1 MGMSGRYVV
10 VTDELLNSIQ
20 SGEVSVHDCQVDLD
34 IDKTWQMLQFTLNGN
49 LLDGEP
55 PLGYVVPLASQQYL
69 GNYSDMD
76 LFLINNKQ
84 VLEAYMALEQLTPED
99 VRARFSLDKM
109 LAEGVYPV
117 MEGWEEEEIF
127 QEIVQTIDTIQAL
140 FQVTVENGNGIILYV
155 F

>member
-10 VTDELLNSIQ
+10 VTDELVNSIQ

-49 LLDGEP
+49 LVDGEP

-99 VRARFSLDKM
+99 VRMRFSLDKM

-117 MEGWEEEEIF
+117 MEGWDEEEIF
-127 QEIVQTIDTIQAL
+127 QEIVQTIDMIQAL
-140 FQVTVENGNGIILYV
+140 FQVTVENGNGIIFYV

>member
-140 FQVTVENGNGIILYV
+140 FQVTVENGNGIIFYV

>member
-10 VTDELLNSIQ
+10 VNEELVQSIQ
-20 SGEVSVHDCQVDLD
+20 SGEVSVLDCQVDLD
-34 IDKTWQMLQFTLNGN
+34 IDKTWQMLQFTLNGS

-76 LFLINNKQ
+76 LFLLDHKQ
-84 VLEAYMALEQLTPED
+84 VLEAYMALEQLTPD
-99 VRARFSLDKM
+99 DIRSRFSLQRM

-117 MEGWEEEEIF
+117 MEGWDEDEVL
-127 QEIVQTIDTIQAL
+127 QEIIQMLDLVQAL
-140 FQVTVENGNGIILYV
+140 FQVTVENGNSIIFYV

>member
-10 VTDELLNSIQ
+10 VTDELVNAIR

-34 IDKTWQMLQFTLNGN
+34 IDKMWQMLQFTLNGN
-49 LLDGEP
+49 LVDGEP

-76 LFLINNKQ
+76 LFLIDKNQ

-99 VRARFSLDKM
+99 VQMRFSLDKM

-117 MEGWEEEEIF
+117 MEGWDEEELF
-127 QEIVQTIDTIQAL
+127 REIVQTIDQIQAL
-140 FQVTVENGNGIILYV
+140 FQVTVENGNGVIFYV

>member
-1 MGMSGRYVV
+1 MSGRYVV

-140 FQVTVENGNGIILYV
+140 FQVTVENGNGIIFYV

>member
-10 VTDELLNSIQ
+10 VTDELLQSIQ

-49 LLDGEP
+49 LTDGEP

-99 VRARFSLDKM
+99 VRMRFNLDKM

-117 MEGWEEEEIF
+117 MEGWDDEEVF
-127 QEIVQTIDTIQAL
+127 QEIVQTIDQIQAL
-140 FQVTVENGNGIILYV
+140 FQVTVENGNGIIFYV

>member
-1 MGMSGRYVV
+1 MSGRYLV
-10 VTDELLNSIQ
+10 VTEALIESIK
-20 SGEVSVHDCQVDLD
+20 SGEISVHDCQVDLD

-55 PLGYVVPLASQQYL
+55 PLGYVVPLASEQYL
-69 GNYSDMD
+69 GRYDDMD
-76 LFLINNKQ
+76 LFLLSHEQ

-99 VRARFSLDKM
+99 VRARFSLENM

-117 MEGWEEEEIF
+117 MEGWDEEVIF
-127 QEIVQTIDTIQAL
+127 QEIMQTIDMIQAL
-140 FQVTVENGNGIILYV
+140 FQVTVENGKGIVFYV

>member
-10 VTDELLNSIQ
+10 VTDELVNSIQ

-49 LLDGEP
+49 LVDGEP

-99 VRARFSLDKM
+99 VRIRFSLDKM

-117 MEGWEEEEIF
+117 MEGWDEEEIF
-127 QEIVQTIDTIQAL
+127 QEIVQTIDMIQAL
-140 FQVTVENGNGIILYV
+140 FQVTVENGNGIIFYV

>member
-10 VTDELLNSIQ
+10 VTDELVNAIR

-34 IDKTWQMLQFTLNGN
+34 IDKMWQMLQFTLNGN
-49 LLDGEP
+49 LVDGQP

-76 LFLINNKQ
+76 LFLIDKNQ

-99 VRARFSLDKM
+99 VQMRFSLDKM

-117 MEGWEEEEIF
+117 MEGWDEEELF
-127 QEIVQTIDTIQAL
+127 REIVQTIDQIQAL
-140 FQVTVENGNGIILYV
+140 FQVTVENGNGVIFYV

>member
-10 VTDELLNSIQ
+10 VDEELVQSIQ
-20 SGEVSVHDCQVDLD
+20 SGEVSVLDCQVDLD
-34 IDKTWQMLQFTLNGN
+34 IDKTWQMLQFTLNGS

-76 LFLINNKQ
+76 LFLLDHKQ
-84 VLEAYMALEQLTPED
+84 VLEAYMALEQLTPD
-99 VRARFSLDKM
+99 DIRARFSLQRM

-117 MEGWEEEEIF
+117 MEGWDEEEVL
-127 QEIVQTIDTIQAL
+127 QEIVQTLDLVQAL
-140 FQVTVENGNGIILYV
+140 FQVTVENGNSIIFYV

>member
-34 IDKTWQMLQFTLNGN
+34 IDKMWQMLQFTLNGN
-49 LLDGEP
+49 LVDGEP
-55 PLGYVVPLASQQYL
+55 PLSYVVPLASQQYL

-99 VRARFSLDKM
+99 VRTRFSLDKM

-117 MEGWEEEEIF
+117 MEGWDEEETF
-127 QEIVQTIDTIQAL
+127 QEIVQTIDQIQAL
-140 FQVTVENGNGIILYV
+140 FQVTVENGNGIIFYV

>member
-10 VTDELLNSIQ
+10 VNDELVQSIQ

-34 IDKTWQMLQFTLNGN
+34 IDKMWQMLQFTLNGS
-49 LLDGEP
+49 LADGEP

-84 VLEAYMALEQLTPED
+84 VLEAYMALEQLTPDD
-99 VRARFSLDKM
+99 VEARFNLEHM

-117 MEGWEEEEIF
+117 MEGWDEQETL
-127 QEIVQTIDTIQAL
+127 QEIKQTIDQIQGL
-140 FQVTVENGNGIILYV
+140 FQVTVENGNGIIFYV

>member
-10 VTDELLNSIQ
+10 VTDELVNSIQ

-49 LLDGEP
+49 LDDGEP

-99 VRARFSLDKM
+99 VRMRFSLDKM

-117 MEGWEEEEIF
+117 MEGWDEEEIF
-127 QEIVQTIDTIQAL
+127 QEIVQTIDMIQAL
-140 FQVTVENGNGIILYV
+140 FQVTVENGNGIIFYV

>member
-10 VTDELLNSIQ
+10 VTDELVNSIQ

-49 LLDGEP
+49 LVDGEP

-117 MEGWEEEEIF
+117 MEGWDEEEVF
-127 QEIVQTIDTIQAL
+127 QEIVQTIDMIQAL
-140 FQVTVENGNGIILYV
+140 FQVTVENDNGIIFYV

>member
-10 VTDELLNSIQ
+10 VTDELVNAIQ

-49 LLDGEP
+49 LVDGEP
-55 PLGYVVPLASQQYL
+55 PLGYVVPLAGRQYL

-76 LFLINNKQ
+76 LFLIDKKQ

-99 VRARFSLDKM
+99 VQMRFSLDKM

-117 MEGWEEEEIF
+117 MEGWDEEELF
-127 QEIVQTIDTIQAL
+127 QEIVQTIDQIQAL
-140 FQVTVENGNGIILYV
+140 FQVTVENGNGIIFYV

>member
-1 MGMSGRYVV
+1 MGMSGRYLV
-10 VTDELLNSIQ
+10 VTEALIESIK
-20 SGEVSVHDCQVDLD
+20 SGEISVHDCQVDLD

-55 PLGYVVPLASQQYL
+55 PLGYVVPLASEQYL
-69 GNYSDMD
+69 GRYDDMD
-76 LFLINNKQ
+76 LFLLSHEQ

-99 VRARFSLDKM
+99 VRARFSLENM

-117 MEGWEEEEIF
+117 MEGWDEEVIF
-127 QEIVQTIDTIQAL
+127 QEIMQTIDMIQAL
-140 FQVTVENGNGIILYV
+140 FQVTVENGKGIVFYV